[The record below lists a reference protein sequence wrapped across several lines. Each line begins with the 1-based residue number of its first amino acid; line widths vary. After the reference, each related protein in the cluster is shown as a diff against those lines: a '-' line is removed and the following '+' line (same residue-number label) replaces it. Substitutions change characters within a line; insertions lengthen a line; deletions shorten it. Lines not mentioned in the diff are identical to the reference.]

1 MFMNDGIL
9 NVLIVDDEPLARKGL
24 RKLLAKEQDINVAGE
39 CVDGVDAVEH
49 IQEKKPDIVFLD
61 IQMPGLDGFGVID
74 AIGVKEMPLTIFVTA
89 YDLHALRAFDVH
101 AIDYIL
107 KPVIPERLTV
117 ALDRVRAMVHQSNR
131 SEIDKQVAALLQAM
145 RPSVD
150 KLERIVIKSVGK
162 VVLVPVDEIDW
173 ITADGDYVKLHTPH
187 KVHLL
192 REKISI
198 LETKLDPSNFI
209 RIHRS
214 AIVRIGCI
222 RELRPL
228 LNGDHVVILH
238 NGEQLALSRTLR
250 ARVFSALQ
258 VRG

>member
-1 MFMNDGIL
+1 MHEGVLD
-9 NVLIVDDEPLARKGL
+9 VLIVDDEPLARKGL
-24 RKLLAKEQDINVAGE
+24 RKFLAREQDMCIVGE
-39 CVDGVDAVEH
+39 CGDGVEAVEQ
-49 IQEKKPDIVFLD
+49 IQEKTPDIVFLD

-74 AIGVKEMPLTIFVTA
+74 AIGVQEMPLTVFVTA

-101 AIDYIL
+101 AIDYLL
-107 KPVIPERLTV
+107 KPVIPERLAVT
-117 ALDRVRAMVHQSNR
+117 LDRARAIVQQANR

-145 RPSVD
+145 RPSED

-162 VVLVPVDEIDW
+162 VVLVPVDEVDW

-198 LETKLDPSNFI
+198 LEAKLDPSNFI